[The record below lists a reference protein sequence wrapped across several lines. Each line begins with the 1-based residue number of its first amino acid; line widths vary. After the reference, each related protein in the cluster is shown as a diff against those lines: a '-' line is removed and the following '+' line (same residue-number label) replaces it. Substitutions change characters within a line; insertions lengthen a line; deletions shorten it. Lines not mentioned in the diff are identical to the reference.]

1 MRGAALTFSFALW
14 SAAAVAETPGAVL
27 AGVVVDAATL
37 NPLAEARVSVRG
49 PALAGEQ
56 VALTDSGGAF
66 EMTLLPAGTYA
77 LSIAHEGF
85 QTYAPEGLLLK
96 GGRMRVRI
104 AVAPIAIAQP
114 TAVAVADEGTPALEF
129 NETMSAPTM
138 ISGSPPE
145 YTAQAIERGV
155 EGSMQVRCVITA
167 GGLVRGCKVT
177 KGLPFM
183 NIAVVNALEKRR
195 YKPALAQGKPVDVY
209 YTFSIRLKLPA
220 R

>member
-1 MRGAALTFSFALW
+1 
-14 SAAAVAETPGAVL
+14 
-27 AGVVVDAATL
+27 
-37 NPLAEARVSVRG
+37 
-49 PALAGEQ
+49 
-56 VALTDSGGAF
+56 
-66 EMTLLPAGTYA
+66 
-77 LSIAHEGF
+77 
-85 QTYAPEGLLLK
+85 
-96 GGRMRVRI
+96 
-104 AVAPIAIAQP
+104 
-114 TAVAVADEGTPALEF
+114 
-129 NETMSAPTM
+129 M

-183 NIAVVNALEKRR
+183 NIAVVDALEKRK
-195 YKPALAQGKPVDVY
+195 YAPALAQGKPVDVY